1 MINYIIT
8 GDIAFRLLDK
18 LKDLK
23 ENNLDEGT
31 FGHVTV
37 CDINK
42 SMLKVG
48 QDRAQK
54 VKTAKIDCRW
64 QIT

>member
-1 MINYIIT
+1 MINHIFI
-8 GDIAFRLLDK
+8 GDIAFRVLDK
-18 LKDLK
+18 LKDLNK
-23 ENNLDEGT
+23 NNLDEDT

-54 VKTAKIDCRW
+54 VNTRIVSC
-64 QIT
+64 